1 MVKYQYL
8 ENWLML
14 QMKKDGI
21 DKKMENLKKLLVNKN
36 LKDILKKKFLLKILK
51 LVN

>member
-14 QMKKDGI
+14 QMKKDGR
-21 DKKMENLKKLLVNKN
+21 DKKMENSKKLLVNKN
-36 LKDILKKKFLLKILK
+36 LKNILKKKF
-51 LVN
+51 